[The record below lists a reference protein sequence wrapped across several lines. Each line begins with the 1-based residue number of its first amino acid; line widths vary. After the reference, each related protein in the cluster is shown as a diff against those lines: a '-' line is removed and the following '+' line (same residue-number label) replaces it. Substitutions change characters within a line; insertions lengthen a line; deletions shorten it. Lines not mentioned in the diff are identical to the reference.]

1 MKPIALTAA
10 KFEETVGKDGIVL
23 LDFWAPWC
31 APCRAVGPI
40 FEKVAEAHPD
50 VTFAK
55 INTEEEQGLAAALG
69 ISSIPTLMAFRDGV
83 LVFARPG
90 MVPAAAL
97 EELIQKVGEL
107 DMEAVRQQVAEET
120 AKHKQTAHAAHAV

>member
-31 APCRAVGPI
+31 APCRAFGPI

-107 DMEAVRQQVAEET
+107 DMDAVRRQVAEET
-120 AKHKQTAHAAHAV
+120 AKHKQMAHAAHAV

>member
-1 MKPIALTAA
+1 MKPQALTAA
-10 KFEETVGKDGIVL
+10 KFEETVGKDGTVL

-31 APCRAVGPI
+31 APCRAFGPI

-55 INTEEEQGLAAALG
+55 VNTEEEQDLAASLG
-69 ISSIPTLMAFRDGV
+69 ISSIPTLMAFRDGI

-107 DMEAVRQQVAEET
+107 DMDAVRKQVAEET
-120 AKHKQTAHAAHAV
+120 AKHQHASQPAHAV

>member
-31 APCRAVGPI
+31 APCRAFGPI
-40 FEKVAEAHPD
+40 FEKVAEAHPE
-50 VTFAK
+50 VTCAK
-55 INTEEEQGLAAALG
+55 INTEEEQDLAAALG

-107 DMEAVRQQVAEET
+107 DMDAVRRQVAEET
-120 AKHKQTAHAAHAV
+120 AKHKQTAHAAPAV